1 MGMPMPQ
8 KMSVRDKINAAKA
21 ATQAKLQAVRDA
33 RNAVK
38 PVGKPSVSPM
48 PMSDQTQMPDQMP
61 TMVSELSANEIK
73 KQASTPRVTGGGFN
87 TPTGKFDPSTAP
99 ALPDGAV
106 YKKGGKVSASRR
118 ADGIAQ
124 RGKTRGK
131 YI

>member
-8 KMSVRDKINAAKA
+8 KMSVRDKIDAARA
-21 ATQAKLQAVRDA
+21 ATQARVQAVRDA
-33 RNAVK
+33 RNAAK
-38 PVGKPSVSPM
+38 PATP
-48 PMSDQTQMPDQMP
+48 MPDQ
-61 TMVSELSANEIK
+61 TASMVSELPVDQIK
-73 KQASTPRVTGGGFN
+73 KLATAPKVTGGGSQLAMS
-87 TPTGKFDPSTAP
+87 PTGPVKAP
-99 ALPDGAV
+99 PLPDGAV